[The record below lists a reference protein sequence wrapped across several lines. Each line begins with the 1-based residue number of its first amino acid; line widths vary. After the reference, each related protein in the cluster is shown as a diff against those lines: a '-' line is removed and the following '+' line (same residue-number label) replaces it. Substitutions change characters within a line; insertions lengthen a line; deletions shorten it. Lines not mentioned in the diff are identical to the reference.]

1 MAEGDE
7 LTRDGRGDHCANVHN
22 NLHGTTIYRVQF

>member
-1 MAEGDE
+1 MAEGYE

-22 NLHGTTIYRVQF
+22 NRRGNTIYRVQF